1 MSLTCTCHFCQT
13 NNVPSTPNS
22 ITHNSRFPPHH
33 AAICGH
39 GPQELTARQDMGV
52 YLHHL
57 SLSGTGWQGRKLVAT
72 GNYQNNIQR
81 DLVLAMLSAQQPKW
95 ARRLGCVSW
104 FEATPVQ
111 LAICNEE
118 LWKHLGNA
126 LRANSGMS
134 GFNTLPDCLHHIR
147 KYIRTASEPHPNHI
161 QTTSEPHSS
170 HIRATC
176 ETIAEAKG
184 KEVSS
189 IWDPYYEA
197 RHDCIN
203 DVDACNWKWIPR
215 LPPRAFLCVL
225 GVHRK
230 YLMKAPEL
238 QKMNTCRGALCN
250 RCPVQLGSSFS
261 KNNNVRAIILASIA
275 QLYRKTTFCER
286 SLCLHMF

>member
-1 MSLTCTCHFCQT
+1 MCNCTIVVVIDLSLPFLSNQQRPFYTKLDHSQFQI
-13 NNVPSTPNS
+13 P
-22 ITHNSRFPPHH
+22 
-33 AAICGH
+33 AAPGCNMWAGL
-39 GPQELTARQDMGV
+39 QELTVRQDLGV

-72 GNYQNNIQR
+72 CNYRNSIQR
-81 DLVLAMLSAQQPKW
+81 DLVRAMLSAQQPKW

-118 LWKHLGNA
+118 LWKHPGNA
-126 LRANSGMS
+126 RRAHSGIS

-147 KYIRTASEPHPNHI
+147 NTSENTSEPHPNHI
-161 QTTSEPHSS
+161 RTTSKPHPSTSKPHPS
-170 HIRATC
+170 HFQNDC
-176 ETIAEAKG
+176 GSLG

-203 DVDACNWKWIPR
+203 DVDACHWKWIPR
-215 LPPRAFLCVL
+215 EFFCVI

-230 YLMKAPEL
+230 YLMKAP
-238 QKMNTCRGALCN
+238 
-250 RCPVQLGSSFS
+250 
-261 KNNNVRAIILASIA
+261 
-275 QLYRKTTFCER
+275 
-286 SLCLHMF
+286 